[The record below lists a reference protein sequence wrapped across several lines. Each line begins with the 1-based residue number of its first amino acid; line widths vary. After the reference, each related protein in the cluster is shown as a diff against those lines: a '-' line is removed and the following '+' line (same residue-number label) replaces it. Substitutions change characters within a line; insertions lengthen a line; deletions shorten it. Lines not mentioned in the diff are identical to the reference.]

1 MEKKINVEELSKE
14 INESYNK
21 LAGDFLELSEGYF
34 NKDEN
39 GVNSKRWKGYRKLV
53 LDMINIH
60 KRYILSKLEGRNY
73 YHFIV
78 KKEGN

>member
-1 MEKKINVEELSKE
+1 MEKKINIDELSKE
-14 INESYNK
+14 IEESYNK

-34 NKDEN
+34 KDKN
-39 GVNSKRWKGYRKLV
+39 GVDNKRWKGYRKLV

-73 YHFIV
+73 YHFIIG
-78 KKEGN
+78 KEGK